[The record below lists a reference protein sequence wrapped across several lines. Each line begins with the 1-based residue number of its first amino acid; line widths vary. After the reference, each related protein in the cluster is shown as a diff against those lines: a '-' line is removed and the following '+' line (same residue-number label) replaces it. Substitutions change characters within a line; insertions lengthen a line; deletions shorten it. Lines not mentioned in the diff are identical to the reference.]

1 MKQSVGKPVTRAA
14 KSLRLLKQAKHQIN
28 IYFCFLQHQVNED
41 SAGIAEDLMNGDLYF
56 VEHPDYPENK
66 KERHAAVRRAENRLG
81 EKSYNIFINNCE
93 TFVTEVLMP
102 GYGHSKQVHKVAA
115 VSASASASASAA
127 ILSFTS
133 LGPAT
138 AKFMKTASPVFVDA
152 FSVIIASIPEAE
164 SVLDIVEKLLEAGS
178 LNPLETTTNNIG
190 TIEMVQST
198 SANNIGRD

>member
-1 MKQSVGKPVTRAA
+1 MNDDTAE
-14 KSLRLLKQAKHQIN
+14 L
-28 IYFCFLQHQVNED
+28 
-41 SAGIAEDLMNGDLYF
+41 AEDLIDGNVFY
-56 VEHPDYPENK
+56 VEHPDYPQNK

-93 TFVTEVLMP
+93 TLVTEVLMP

-138 AKFMKTASPVFVDA
+138 ATYMKTASPEFVHA
-152 FSVIIASIPEAE
+152 FSFIISSIPEAE
-164 SVLDIVEKLLEAGS
+164 TVLDIVEKLLEAGS
-178 LNPLETTTNNIG
+178 LKVCDNW
-190 TIEMVQST
+190 
-198 SANNIGRD
+198 